1 MKTLSSKQLVQA
13 SEVKLLNKQLSCC
26 KRLLDLS
33 RQQKEAIQSDD
44 SEAIKK
50 IIDEKEKIIEEYRN
64 IQESYQQFENPS
76 SKLNHSPPAKAG
88 GKINDLIK
96 KIDAVL
102 KELHLMEE
110 ECEKALSRRC
120 GEIKEEIAQTKRG
133 RRVLKRFS
141 PSSVNSQSFGAID
154 GKA

>member
-44 SEAIKK
+44 PEAIKK
-50 IIDEKEKIIEEYRN
+50 AIDEKEKIIEEYRN
-64 IQESYQQFENPS
+64 IQESYVAEDTS
-76 SKLNHSPPAKAG
+76 SKLNHSPQ
-88 GKINDLIK
+88 INDLIK

-120 GEIKEEIAQTKRG
+120 EEIKEEIAQTKRG

-154 GKA
+154 GEA